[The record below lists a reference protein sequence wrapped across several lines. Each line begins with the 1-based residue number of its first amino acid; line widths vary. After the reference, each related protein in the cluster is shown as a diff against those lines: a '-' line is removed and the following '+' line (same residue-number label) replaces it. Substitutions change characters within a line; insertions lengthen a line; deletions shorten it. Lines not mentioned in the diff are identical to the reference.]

1 MDLATLIALYPIA
14 GELLRRAPQLQ
25 KWMERKARKEDP
37 AFLLQLQ
44 SLEAITELKDG
55 VSQLKDGVSQMKDG
69 VSHLRSYTLNTAIMS
84 AMLSNPDLSP
94 ADSAPLS
101 ARQALGSVDSRTGK
115 FTSGSGTPTFL
126 RRLYKNPER
135 PQQQVLCRRSG
146 SQWRPICSCGQVLDA
161 FCGFAVA
168 DCCA

>member
-25 KWMERKARKEDP
+25 KWIERKARKEDP

-94 ADSAPLS
+94 EEIKAKFVTSAEV
-101 ARQALGSVDSRTGK
+101 ARDILETIEGIA
-115 FTSGSGTPTFL
+115 P
-126 RRLYKNPER
+126 
-135 PQQQVLCRRSG
+135 
-146 SQWRPICSCGQVLDA
+146 
-161 FCGFAVA
+161 
-168 DCCA
+168 